1 MGRENSDIPAV
12 RCLTGHHVEIFR
24 VALWRHEIPWLLPK
38 NEDFPEKTALDLK
51 PGAMAILRTP
61 PGGAL
66 FMQYVFLGLII
77 ILLLAGA
84 VALVLGRQGINRTTL
99 VFAWLVL
106 VTTAGFIFLA
116 GRVGERERVWREK
129 VRTLTNQIRTTTFGN
144 YAGKVFFIADIADTE
159 TMSFRQKILRLGGS
173 ISNSKTIR
181 SNVDVVAVNDSDKV
195 PPKAKEL
202 NLEVLDKI
210 GIDNA
215 LAKTLDGLDTAIIQ
229 KRREQA
235 RIETWRNRHW
245 SSGFF
250 TPPKVEPEPGNVGLY
265 KAVGNGVLRIILSA
279 KDSEKPVNTGAE
291 LALFNLETDDE
302 RGFLGFFSIEEV
314 GQREGN
320 LLALSIAPLTTPDT
334 HDLAAWKDWSLFIR
348 AAKNPQIAV
357 YEDLPSSNELSFD
370 ALTALVGTEVETT
383 DGPIASSGLEGMRRN
398 LLQELSRVGNMTA
411 QISLAAAATERERD
425 RKKETANGLM
435 KDLEAWKEDNQFA
448 QGALAKLEARGGTL
462 KKNLRET
469 RTKVLA
475 LRTELE
481 ELNARLMAE
490 INRDEQPKEN
500 SSATRRTPA
509 LR

>member
-129 VRTLTNQIRTTTFGN
+129 VRTLTSQIRTTTFGN
-144 YAGKVFFIADIADTE
+144 YADKVFFIADIADTE

>member
-129 VRTLTNQIRTTTFGN
+129 VRTLTSQIRTTTFGN

>member
-1 MGRENSDIPAV
+1 MFVAKNRS
-12 RCLTGHHVEIFR
+12 LFR
-24 VALWRHEIPWLLPK
+24 K
-38 NEDFPEKTALDLK
+38 NWPRSPTRGD
-51 PGAMAILRTP
+51 GYTP
-61 PGGAL
+61 PTPGGAL
-66 FMQYVFLGLII
+66 FMQYVFIGLII

-129 VRTLTNQIRTTTFGN
+129 VRDLTTQIRTTTFGS
-144 YAGKVFFIADIADTE
+144 YAGKVFFISDIADPE
-159 TMSFRQKILRLGGS
+159 AADLRQKILRLGGS
-173 ISNSKTIR
+173 LSKSKTIR
-181 SNVDVVAVNDSDKV
+181 SNVDVVVVNDSEKV

-202 NLEVLDKI
+202 ELEVLDEL

-215 LAKTLDGLDTAIIQ
+215 LAETLDGLAAAIIQ

-245 SSGFF
+245 SSAFF
-250 TPPKVEPEPGNVGLY
+250 TPPKVEPEAGNVGLY
-265 KAVGNGVLRIILSA
+265 KAVGNGVLRLTLSTE
-279 KDSEKPVNTGAE
+279 DSEKPVNTGAE

-314 GQREGN
+314 GQRDGN

-334 HDLAAWKDWSLFIR
+334 YDLAAWKDWSLFNR
-348 AAKNPQIAV
+348 AAKNPRIAV

-370 ALTALVGTEVETT
+370 ALTALVGTEFETA
-383 DGPIASSGLEGMRRN
+383 DGPIASNGLEGMRRN

-411 QISLAAAATERERD
+411 QISLATTATERERD

-435 KDLEAWKEDNQFA
+435 KDREAWKEDNQFA
-448 QGALAKLEARGGTL
+448 QGALAKLEARGATL
-462 KKNLRET
+462 KKNLQET

-490 INRDEQPKEN
+490 INRTERPKEN
-500 SSATRRTPA
+500 SSATRGTAA

>member
-1 MGRENSDIPAV
+1 
-12 RCLTGHHVEIFR
+12 
-24 VALWRHEIPWLLPK
+24 
-38 NEDFPEKTALDLK
+38 
-51 PGAMAILRTP
+51 
-61 PGGAL
+61 
-66 FMQYVFLGLII
+66 MQYVFIGLIV

-116 GRVGERERVWREK
+116 GRVGERERIWREK
-129 VRTLTNQIRTTTFGN
+129 VRDLNAQIRTTTFGT
-144 YAGKVFFIADIADTE
+144 YAGKVFFISDTADSEAAGL
-159 TMSFRQKILRLGGS
+159 RQKILQLGGS
-173 ISNSKTIR
+173 LSNSKTIR
-181 SNVDVVAVNDSDKV
+181 SNVDVVVVNDPEKI

-202 NLEVLDKI
+202 SLEVLDKTAI
-210 GIDNA
+210 NNA
-215 LAKTLDGLDTAIIQ
+215 LTETLQGLEAAIIQ

-245 SSGFF
+245 SSAFF
-250 TPPKVEPEPGNVGLY
+250 IPPKVEPEPGNVGLY
-265 KAVGNGVLRIILSA
+265 KAVSNGELRLILSA
-279 KDSEKPVNTGAE
+279 EDSEKPVNTGAE
-291 LALFNLETDDE
+291 LALFNLATDDE
-302 RGFLGFFSIEEV
+302 RGFLGIFSIEEV

-320 LLALSIAPLTTPDT
+320 LLALSIAPLTTPDA
-334 HDLAAWKDWSLFIR
+334 HDLAAWKDWSLFTR
-348 AAKNPQIAV
+348 AAKNPRIAV

-370 ALTALVGTEVETT
+370 ALTALVGTEIKTAA
-383 DGPIASSGLEGMRRN
+383 GPIASSGLEGMRRN

-411 QISLAAAATERERD
+411 QISLATAATQRERD

-435 KDLEAWKEDNQFA
+435 KDREAWKEDSQFA

-462 KKNLRET
+462 KKNLQET
-469 RTKVLA
+469 RTRVLA

-490 INRDEQPKEN
+490 INRAEKPKEN
-500 SSATRRTPA
+500 SSATRGTAA